1 MLLYIGRHFPHLCEK
16 RLGCT
21 PERQLWQFRAISERA
36 LLFFV
41 DSRHSPRIEIF
52 RMLVGRLFRSRSR
65 AVKYVD
71 RWTSLPNPIHQCF
84 TPEREETAMMRVN
97 AIGITSTT
105 TSTSEAT
112 ATSRI
117 EVATNSVPSSSIPYN
132 GTVMEMDLMT
142 DILWDFYEKFNGETN
157 YLLIILYV
165 PVMALAITANILVI
179 AVVFKYHY
187 MRRYVYNLV
196 YVCVCVCVYVCVW
209 VSGWVGGCIK
219 RICKKEGEREPF
231 SNVSSS
237 DFT

>member
-1 MLLYIGRHFPHLCEK
+1 MQK
-16 RLGCT
+16 RPGLHPGCT

-36 LLFFV
+36 FLFFV

-52 RMLVGRLFRSRSR
+52 RMLVGRLFRSRSQV
-65 AVKYVD
+65 VKY
-71 RWTSLPNPIHQCF
+71 RWIPLFNPIHQCF
-84 TPEREETAMMRVN
+84 TPEREKVATMRVN

-105 TSTSEAT
+105 TTSTSEAA

-117 EVATNSVPSSSIPYN
+117 EVAGNNVLSSSIPYN
-132 GTVMEMDLMT
+132 DTVVEMDFMT

-187 MRRYVYNLV
+187 MRRYVYNLL
-196 YVCVCVCVYVCVW
+196 CVCMCVCEKRKR
-209 VSGWVGGCIK
+209 K
-219 RICKKEGEREPF
+219 RIF
-231 SNVSSS
+231 
-237 DFT
+237 